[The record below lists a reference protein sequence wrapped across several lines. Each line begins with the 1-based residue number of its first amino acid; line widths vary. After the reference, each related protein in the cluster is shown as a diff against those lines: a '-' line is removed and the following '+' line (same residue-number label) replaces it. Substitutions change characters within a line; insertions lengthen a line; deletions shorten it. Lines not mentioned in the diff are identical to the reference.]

1 VELRLSKARAV
12 LAAQELEI
20 SHELGNSVQLIDWWY
35 QVAKSSFDNKTAA
48 GKQLEAT
55 VREYNEARIP
65 IDMVLRAEANLAA
78 AEVGYFNALVKYN
91 QAINDLRMRRG
102 TLLEENGVHLAESDW
117 TPEAYE
123 QALRRAWA
131 RSNAIEA
138 PKLETK
144 PPE

>member
-1 VELRLSKARAV
+1 GRTQRGYNSAVDTLFRGTQTSWDAGFEFSLPIGMRQALATKRNVELRLSKARAV

-91 QAINDLRMRRG
+91 QAINDLRMRR
-102 TLLEENGVHLAESDW
+102 
-117 TPEAYE
+117 
-123 QALRRAWA
+123 
-131 RSNAIEA
+131 
-138 PKLETK
+138 
-144 PPE
+144 